1 MGAASRCRINKT
13 LTREKNKIMPSEI
26 DLHIHTDASDG
37 TDSPEELIKKIHEA
51 GIKIFAVTDHDT
63 INGAVNLKKI
73 FDDNSLTFIKGI
85 EFSTRIP
92 KTGAKC
98 HILGFNYDENH
109 PAFQNALN
117 AGSKLRHEKFFKR
130 IDFLREKFNIT
141 FSDSEIENLLKIPSV
156 GKPHL
161 GNLITA
167 KGFAASRAEAI
178 ENFID
183 KCKTGNDKIDA
194 ELAIKSINE
203 SGGVSVWAH
212 PLGGER
218 EEELSEEKFHSILKD
233 LISFGL
239 KGLECY
245 YSKYEFSKCE
255 WLAEQAKLNNL
266 LISGGSD
273 SHGANKNIPLGKL
286 NAEDK
291 FVNQELLTIFKEL
304 KN

>member
-1 MGAASRCRINKT
+1 MT
-13 LTREKNKIMPSEI
+13 SEI

-37 TDSPEELIKKIHEA
+37 TYSPNELLNKIQEY

-63 INGAVNLKKI
+63 INGAVEIQKN
-73 FDDNSLTFIKGI
+73 FNDNQVKFIKGI
-85 EFSTRIP
+85 EFSTRIEQ
-92 KTGAKC
+92 TGAKC
-98 HILGFNYDENH
+98 HILGLKYNENH
-109 PAFQNALN
+109 QAFKNALN
-117 AGSKLRHEKFFKR
+117 AGNNLRREKFYR
-130 IDFLREKFNIT
+130 RLELLREKFNIT
-141 FSDSEIENLLKIPSV
+141 FTASEIEDLLKIPSV

-161 GNLITA
+161 GNLIVK
-167 KGFAASRAEAI
+167 KGFASTRAQAI

-183 KCKTGNDKIDA
+183 KCFSGNDKLEA
-194 ELAIKSINE
+194 EFVINAINS

-218 EEELSEEKFHSILKD
+218 EAELSKDKFQSSLKY

-255 WLAEQAKLNNL
+255 RLAEQGRLNKL

-273 SHGANKNIPLGKL
+273 CHGSNKNIPPGKL
-286 NAEDK
+286 NAENVK
-291 FVNQELLTIFKEL
+291 INPEKLTILKEFGL
-304 KN
+304 

>member
-1 MGAASRCRINKT
+1 MS
-13 LTREKNKIMPSEI
+13 SEI
-26 DLHIHTDASDG
+26 DLHIHTNASDG
-37 TDSPEELIKKIHEA
+37 TYSPNELVKKIQEA

-63 INGAVNLKKI
+63 INGAINLKKI
-73 FDDNSLTFIKGI
+73 LDDKSLIFIKGI
-85 EFSTRIP
+85 EFSTRIQ
-92 KTGAKC
+92 KTEAKC
-98 HILGFNYDENH
+98 HILGLNYDENH

-117 AGSKLRHEKFFKR
+117 AGANLRHEKFFRR
-130 IDFLREKFNIT
+130 IGFLRENFNIT
-141 FSDSEIENLLKIPSV
+141 FTDSELENLLKIPSV

-161 GNLITA
+161 GNLLVA
-167 KGFAASRAEAI
+167 KGYASNRADAI
-178 ENFID
+178 ENFIN
-183 KCKTGNDKIDA
+183 KCKTGNDKIEA
-194 ELAIKSINE
+194 ELAIKSIND

-218 EEELSEEKFHSILKD
+218 EAELSKEKFQQILKN

-255 WLAEQAKLNNL
+255 WLAEQARLNNL

-273 SHGANKNIPLGKL
+273 CHGANKSIPLGKL

-291 FVNQELLTIFKEL
+291 FVNQRFLTIIEKFK
-304 KN
+304 N